1 MCASGWAGI
10 SVSHRTPVKPGIG
23 VGVRATPVILDV
35 PELLG
40 VELPLGMDRVD
51 EGPEPMLHYKLR
63 CNCDP

>member
-1 MCASGWAGI
+1 M
-10 SVSHRTPVKPGIG
+10 SHRTPVKPGIG

-51 EGPEPMLHYKLR
+51 EGPEPRLHYKLR